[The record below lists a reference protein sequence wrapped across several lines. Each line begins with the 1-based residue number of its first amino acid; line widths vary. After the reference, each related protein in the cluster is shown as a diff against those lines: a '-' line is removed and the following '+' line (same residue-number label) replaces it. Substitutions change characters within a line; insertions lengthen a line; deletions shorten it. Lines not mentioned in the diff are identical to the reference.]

1 MEPKDEIP
9 YGGDTTYPMRLIM
22 DRYMNTPPH
31 NETIKTEGKIELPEM
46 FVKVLKKSIP
56 DSVSIE
62 VDSYSVHNTYNP
74 MNFDVIPNYLI
85 YLVIHYTWDANIIK
99 STDTLTEI
107 VNTAFSMTYHDKT
120 NMTFRV
126 KNVVIPKRDYEREFF
141 EFFVVKK

>member
-62 VDSYSVHNTYNP
+62 VDSYSVHNTY
-74 MNFDVIPNYLI
+74 
-85 YLVIHYTWDANIIK
+85 T
-99 STDTLTEI
+99 
-107 VNTAFSMTYHDKT
+107 
-120 NMTFRV
+120 R
-126 KNVVIPKRDYEREFF
+126 
-141 EFFVVKK
+141 